1 MVGFL
6 ILKHLRNISDES
18 IVEQWSENVYCQY
31 FCGFQEFVSLPPCDS
46 SELVHFRKR
55 IGESGMELILKESI
69 GVNCDDSDEPHESV
83 YTTLQEK
90 NKSDHRLV
98 SKFYKGLIG
107 NSINI
112 LLSAAAYNFKRMMN
126 KM

>member
-1 MVGFL
+1 
-6 ILKHLRNISDES
+6 
-18 IVEQWSENVYCQY
+18 
-31 FCGFQEFVSLPPCDS
+31 
-46 SELVHFRKR
+46 
-55 IGESGMELILKESI
+55 MELILKESI
-69 GVNCDDSDEPHESV
+69 RVNGDNSDEPHESV
-83 YTTLQEK
+83 YTTVQEK

-98 SKFYKGLIG
+98 SRFYKGLIG

>member
-69 GVNCDDSDEPHESV
+69 RVNGDNSDEPHESV
-83 YTTLQEK
+83 YTTVQEK
-90 NKSDHRLV
+90 NKSDH
-98 SKFYKGLIG
+98 
-107 NSINI
+107 
-112 LLSAAAYNFKRMMN
+112 
-126 KM
+126 